1 MEKYSGNHPR
11 FSGASSP
18 LNDNLTNRE
27 IRKAEKAGKAY
38 AQSMEVGIS
47 EKKKQRK
54 TEKSNRKI
62 MKALGTDTYF
72 NKTADG
78 HVRFAVDNMSDK
90 DHELLKIS
98 GDASKASRTRYK
110 DDMPSN
116 TAQLPRDRY
125 YSSGIRLKDWPSAE
139 KVIQDRFKLYSPR
152 PVPKIKEPASYPKIK
167 EPQREVLNYKWP
179 KKKRG

>member
-54 TEKSNRKI
+54 KLVEPSVN
-62 MKALGTDTYF
+62 
-72 NKTADG
+72 
-78 HVRFAVDNMSDK
+78 
-90 DHELLKIS
+90 LLKN
-98 GDASKASRTRYK
+98 K
-110 DDMPSN
+110 
-116 TAQLPRDRY
+116 
-125 YSSGIRLKDWPSAE
+125 
-139 KVIQDRFKLYSPR
+139 
-152 PVPKIKEPASYPKIK
+152 
-167 EPQREVLNYKWP
+167 QRERISLL
-179 KKKRG
+179 KKL

>member
-54 TEKSNRKI
+54 TEKSNKKI
-62 MKALGTDTYF
+62 MKALDKDTYW

-78 HVRFAVDNMSDK
+78 HVRFAVDNLSDK
-90 DHELLKIS
+90 HHELLKIS

-116 TAQLPRDRY
+116 P
-125 YSSGIRLKDWPSAE
+125 GIRSKDLPSAE
-139 KVIQDRFKLYSPR
+139 KVIQDRVRQFEKYRFHQLEAL
-152 PVPKIKEPASYPKIK
+152 PKIKEHIPH
-167 EPQREVLNYKWP
+167 REVLNYKWP